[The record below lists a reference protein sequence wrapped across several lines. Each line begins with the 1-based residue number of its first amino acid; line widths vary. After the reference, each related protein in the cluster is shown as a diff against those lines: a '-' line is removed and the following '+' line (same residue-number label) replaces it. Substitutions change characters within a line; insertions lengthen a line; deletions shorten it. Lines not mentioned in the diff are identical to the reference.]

1 MEPAPEEAGPASKLH
16 QPSSPHPD
24 IQPAPALR
32 PETDDVHDDST
43 TNNHNHHGAPQSSA
57 SSTSTSSRPVSAVV
71 PPYWRR
77 HERNTSHVSQ
87 SSLRGAARITLEDH
101 TADPNS
107 ETSRGLWASSVTIDD
122 HVIVRGMTGVGSYVV
137 WNCTV
142 QTLDV
147 SFGSWRE
154 CGWNRLS
161 NLVVSDIGWTDCC
174 SDEVCCL
181 SPFSCPCLGFRG
193 CLADSWTCYRYS
205 EFDDL
210 RQRLVDSFP
219 HARNALPALP
229 PKSVICTFW
238 CSFSLLYCH
247 ALS

>member
-57 SSTSTSSRPVSAVV
+57 SSTSTSSRPVSA
-71 PPYWRR
+71 
-77 HERNTSHVSQ
+77 

-142 QTLDV
+142 QTLD
-147 SFGSWRE
+147 G
-154 CGWNRLS
+154 GPI
-161 NLVVSDIGWTDCC
+161 VV
-174 SDEVCCL
+174 
-181 SPFSCPCLGFRG
+181 RM
-193 CLADSWTCYRYS
+193 RYS

-229 PKSVICTFW
+229 PKSVIYKFRPKFLESRRVGLEYFLNCVLLNPE
-238 CSFSLLYCH
+238 FSGSPIVKDFLFGRVC
-247 ALS
+247 